1 MHLSAKGRSTVR
13 RFWGVILL
21 SGHFD
26 TRNHFCDKS
35 STFSGKE
42 FKKEQ
47 TAARL
52 EWQHHQ
58 HESGYAEGL
67 LNAMRPQEPPDEG
80 LGGFG

>member
-1 MHLSAKGRSTVR
+1 M
-13 RFWGVILL
+13 LL
-21 SGHFD
+21 SSHFD
-26 TRNHFCDKS
+26 KRNHFCDKS

-67 LNAMRPQEPPDEG
+67 LDAMRPQETPDQA
-80 LGGFG
+80 LGRFR